1 MVRRGGRRKGREEK
15 RRDGRLTVEPQIVE
29 DRWGGEIR
37 GNDEVAGYLFWA
49 SVCVIHTPSI
59 QPFYKLRVLRHTI
72 KSIRTQQ

>member
-37 GNDEVAGYLFWA
+37 GNDEVAGYLAFGISIHVQSTTYNWA
-49 SVCVIHTPSI
+49 
-59 QPFYKLRVLRHTI
+59 L
-72 KSIRTQQ
+72 